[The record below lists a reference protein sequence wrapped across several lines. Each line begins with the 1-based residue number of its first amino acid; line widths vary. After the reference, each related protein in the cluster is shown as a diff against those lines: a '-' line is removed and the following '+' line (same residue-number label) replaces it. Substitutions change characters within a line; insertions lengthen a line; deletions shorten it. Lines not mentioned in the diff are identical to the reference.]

1 MIVFTFFLFSFARGP
16 DLLELR
22 REFVINGMTAYTE
35 GNYEEAINE
44 LKQAFVL
51 DTINAPV
58 AYNIACCYS
67 ILDMKDSSITWI
79 EKTIELGTYSFS
91 EDRDFDNI
99 RSTKEFQELVLRTE
113 SLLQEARNREWP
125 SFIFIP
131 ADYDSTKNYPVLV
144 MLHGYRASPRGF
156 TGELAL
162 FLTERGFI
170 YIVPY
175 GTEVYGLSSF
185 GWGDVLK
192 VEEKVISEIENVIR
206 KYSVDIK
213 NVILAG
219 YSQGGSRTFSIAIRN
234 PALFRGAIPIVGSFD
249 EEGLKEYFY
258 KLEGKKLIFYIM
270 IGGKEREERL
280 KSNQRA
286 KELLE
291 EYGIKAHLKIF
302 PEVGHAF
309 PGEPEEE
316 IGKALDFMLKD

>member
-1 MIVFTFFLFSFARGP
+1 MIVFAFFLFSFARGP

-22 REFVINGMTAYTE
+22 REFVRNGMTAYTE

-67 ILDMKDSSITWI
+67 LMDMKDSSITWI

-131 ADYDSTKNYPVLV
+131 ADYDSTKNYAVLV
-144 MLHGYRASPRGF
+144 MLHGYEASPRGF

-192 VEEKVISEIENVIR
+192 VEEKIISEIESVIR
-206 KYSVDIK
+206 KYSVDITSI
-213 NVILAG
+213 ILVG
-219 YSQGGSRTFSIAIRN
+219 YSHGGDWTFSIAIRN
-234 PALFRGAIPIVGSFD
+234 PALFRGAIPIAGTFD
-249 EEGLKEYFY
+249 EEGLKEHFQ
-258 KLEGKKLIFYIM
+258 KLKGKKLRFYIM

-280 KSNQRA
+280 KGNQRA

-291 EYGIKAHLKIF
+291 EYGIKAHFKIF

-316 IGKALDFMLKD
+316 IGKALDFILKD